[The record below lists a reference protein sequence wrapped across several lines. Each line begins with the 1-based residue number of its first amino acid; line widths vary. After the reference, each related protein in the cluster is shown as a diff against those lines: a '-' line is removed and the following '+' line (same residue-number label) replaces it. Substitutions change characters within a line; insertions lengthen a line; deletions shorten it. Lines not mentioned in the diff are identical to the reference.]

1 MAEVTSP
8 LMETEAEAGR
18 RLPCAAGLLAEAS
31 SPGPGAAQTVEPLSP
46 QPKPGPGC
54 GSSSSSSSAVTGRGV
69 RVLKRNMKRNASRSC
84 LGKKS
89 SLGVREKEWLKGD
102 VRRGCIYIHG
112 KEMVSSNAATS
123 TSSQGALLSSLS
135 CSSSSSSG
143 PDLQL
148 VLCSTETTT
157 TELCTQDKD
166 DLYLQ
171 LHGDLIRRMN
181 PDERPLQILYDYLTG
196 LGFQDPVRIQEEGA
210 MADLTCMIRYF
221 HGKPSSIEQLDR
233 ILLSGVFSVRKG
245 KTQLH
250 KWSERQVI
258 LCGTCLIVS
267 SVKECQMG
275 KMHVLPL
282 TGGKVEE
289 VKRRQ
294 YCLMFSS
301 AGQQGQTY
309 YVIFDSYPEY
319 LRWLRQASK
328 VVSQRIGTVDLSCY
342 SLEELPEYLFFS
354 QDITHLNLRH
364 NFMQADAGLC
374 NLNRFTQLKSL
385 NLSNNKLKTFP
396 ASLCEISTLTEVN
409 LSCNRIQ
416 NIPEE
421 IGNLQNL
428 QTFILDGNCLQDLPS
443 ELGNVQQL
451 THLGLSFNDFTVI
464 PAVCEI
470 LTAMDKLCMAGNH
483 LQMLVLETLGRM
495 THIKHLDLRLNSI
508 KTVIMD
514 SLEAINHVTY
524 LDLRDNLLT
533 ELDLSVIAS
542 IEHLHCERNNLT
554 TLTLSGF
561 SLRTLYAGSNQL
573 TTLSIYPLPGQLV
586 HLDLSRNKLESVPDW
601 VCDAK
606 KLELLDVSHN
616 LIAELPLRLLCSL
629 SLQKLF
635 VGHNHLQSLPS
646 HLEHTPLEVF
656 DVQHNQ
662 LSDLPELIFLKALN
676 LRCLNVSANNL
687 ESLPPSSDIE
697 DSLSVLQELYLTG
710 NNLTDKCVPVLTGH
724 PRLRVLHMA
733 YNQLQSFPASKLSKL
748 ELLEELNLSG
758 NKLKAVP
765 TTITNCKRLH
775 TLIVHSNSIAVF
787 PEILHLPEIKLVD
800 LSCNEL
806 TEILMPETL
815 PATLQ
820 ELDLAGNTNLV
831 LDHKTLEIFS
841 HITTLKID
849 PKPTVQT
856 SDPSSAPAFWSHG
869 YSEMAGHRNKL
880 CLSVLALD
888 SFGDNLEALYGVFDG
903 DRNLEIPRLLQC
915 TVGDVLAEELQQSN
929 VDSVYM
935 THTFLVSHRKLG
947 MVGQKLGSSAV
958 LCHIRRDPSDH
969 SSYFTLTVANVGN
982 SQVVLCRDGQPLP
995 LSKVFSLE
1003 QCVEELERVKQQKA
1017 IITEDNKVN
1026 GVTCCTRL
1034 LGSTYLFPWVLPRP
1048 HVHTISLAAQ
1058 DEFLILGNKTLW
1070 EYLSYAEAI
1079 EAVRNV
1085 PDPLAAAKKLCTL
1098 AQSYGCHDNV
1108 GAVVVYLSIG
1118 DDNCTCEVH
1127 GVPIPSPGVFAPVNM
1142 IVKDSTHYSVTPSSS
1157 SGIASEFNSEM
1168 SASEVS
1174 SEVGSTASDEQPAAS
1189 LEGGVIARSERR
1201 CSLHPSSS
1209 TSVFQR
1215 QLSSATFSSNHSD
1228 NGLDSDDDQPVEGVI
1243 SNGSKLE
1250 VEVDIHCFQFKV
1262 PGNST
1267 ISQARDEGLFVSMSE
1282 DDSPGTYLKVQRQ
1295 NGMNSGS
1302 LSMINKEGNDLKKSS
1317 SASNLQAKKFS
1328 NGSVVP
1334 LEKSHNIIEVATEA
1348 PKKKCGYFAAPAQP
1362 DPEDQLIVPPDL
1374 EEEVKEQMKQ
1384 HDPVSEAESE
1394 RDNRFTHQEVYDTA
1408 L

>member
-1 MAEVTSP
+1 MAEVPSP
-8 LMETEAEAGR
+8 AAAETEAGKRAGLAGDVEPR
-18 RLPCAAGLLAEAS
+18 CQPANVPAAG
-31 SPGPGAAQTVEPLSP
+31 AAVVMEPLCP
-46 QPKPGPGC
+46 PAKPSTAC
-54 GSSSSSSSAVTGRGV
+54 SSGSAVAGRGV

-89 SLGVREKEWLKGD
+89 NLGLREREWLKGD
-102 VRRGCIYIHG
+102 IRRGCIYIHG
-112 KEMVSSNAATS
+112 KEMVLANVSSS
-123 TSSQGALLSSLS
+123 TSSSGTSLSSTS
-135 CSSSSSSG
+135 TSSG

-157 TELCTQDKD
+157 AELCTQDSD

-171 LHGDLIRRMN
+171 LHGDFIRRLN
-181 PDERPLQILYDYLTG
+181 PDERPLQILYDYLSG
-196 LGFQDPVRIQEEGA
+196 LGFQDPLRIQEEA
-210 MADLTCMIRYF
+210 AIADLSCMIRYF
-221 HGKPSSIEQLDR
+221 HGKPSSTEQLDQ

-282 TGGKVEE
+282 PGGKVEE

-309 YVIFDSYPEY
+309 YVTFDSYPEC
-319 LRWLRQASK
+319 LRWFRQASK

-342 SLEELPEYLFFS
+342 SLEELPEYLYFS

-364 NFMQADAGLC
+364 NFMHADTGLC

-385 NLSNNKLKTFP
+385 NLSNNKLTKFP
-396 ASLCEISTLTEVN
+396 ASLCEIATLTEVN
-409 LSCNRIQ
+409 LSCNRIHD
-416 NIPEE
+416 IPEE
-421 IGNLQNL
+421 IGNLKNL
-428 QTFILDGNCLQDLPS
+428 QTLILDGNCLQSLPS

-451 THLGLSFNDFTVI
+451 IHLGLSFNDFKAI
-464 PAVCEI
+464 PAVCTI
-470 LTAMDKLCMAGNH
+470 LTAIDKLSMAGNH
-483 LQMLVLETLGRM
+483 LQTLTLETLGQM

-508 KTVIMD
+508 ESVMMGNF
-514 SLEAINHVTY
+514 EAINHVTY

-533 ELDLSVIAS
+533 ELDLSVFAS
-542 IEHLHCERNNLT
+542 IEHLHCERNNLS

-586 HLDLSRNKLESVPDW
+586 HIDLSRNKLEAVPDW

-606 KLELLDVSHN
+606 KLEFLDVSHN
-616 LIAELPLRLLCSL
+616 QITELPMRLLCSL

-635 VGHNHLQSLPS
+635 VGHNHLHSLPNQ
-646 HLEHTPLEVF
+646 LEHIPLEVF

-662 LSDLPELIFLKALN
+662 LNELPECLFLKALN
-676 LRCLNVSANNL
+676 LQCLNVSANNL
-687 ESLPPSSDIE
+687 ESLPVSSDTE
-697 DSLSVLQELYLTG
+697 ESLSMLQELYLTG
-710 NNLTDKCVPVLTGH
+710 NNLTDKYVSTLTGH
-724 PRLRVLHMA
+724 PRLRVLHLA

-758 NKLKAVP
+758 NKLKAIP

-775 TLIVHSNSIAVF
+775 TLIVHSNNIAVF
-787 PEILHLPEIKLVD
+787 PEILQLPEIKLVD
-800 LSCNEL
+800 LSCNDL
-806 TEILMPETL
+806 TEIMIPETL

-820 ELDLAGNTNLV
+820 ELDLAGNPNLV

-849 PKPTVQT
+849 QKP
-856 SDPSSAPAFWSHG
+856 PACNDSVGISTLWNHG

-888 SFGDNLEALYGVFDG
+888 SFGDNPEALYGLFDG
-903 DRNLEIPRLLQC
+903 DKNMEIPRLLQC
-915 TVGDVLAEELQQSN
+915 TVGDVLAEELQQSC
-929 VDSVYM
+929 VDTVYM

-947 MVGQKLGSSAV
+947 MVGQKLSSSSV
-958 LCHIRRDPSDH
+958 LCHIHRDPSDH

-982 SQVVLCRDGQPLP
+982 SQVLLCRDGQPLS
-995 LSKVFSLE
+995 LSKLFSLG
-1003 QCVEELERVKQQKA
+1003 QCAEELGRVKQQKA

-1026 GVTCCTRL
+1026 GVTSCTRL
-1034 LGSTYLFPWVLPRP
+1034 LGCTYLFPWVLPRP
-1048 HVHTISLAAQ
+1048 HVRTISLTAQ

-1070 EYLSYAEAI
+1070 ENLSYAEAI
-1079 EAVRNV
+1079 EAVRTV

-1108 GAVVVYLSIG
+1108 GAVIVYLNVG
-1118 DDNCTCEVH
+1118 DDNCTCEIQ
-1127 GVPIPSPGVFAPVNM
+1127 GVPLASPTVFAPINM
-1142 IVKDSTHYSVTPSSS
+1142 SVKDGTHFSGTPSSS

-1174 SEVGSTASDEQPAAS
+1174 SEVGSTASDEQPATS
-1189 LEGGVIARSERR
+1189 LEASTIPRAERR

-1228 NGLDSDDDQPVEGVI
+1228 NGLDSDDDQPVEGVF

-1250 VEVDIHCFQFKV
+1250 VEVDIHCVHFQV
-1262 PGNST
+1262 PGNSNT
-1267 ISQARDEGLFVSMSE
+1267 SQAHDEGLFVNLSG
-1282 DDSPGTYLKVQRQ
+1282 DDSPQSYVKIQKQ
-1295 NGMNSGS
+1295 NDINSGS
-1302 LSMINKEGNDLKKSS
+1302 LLVSNKEGSDMKKSS
-1317 SASNLQAKKFS
+1317 SASNLQGKKFS

-1384 HDPVSEAESE
+1384 HQDPISEAESE
-1394 RDNRFTHQEVYDTA
+1394 RDPRLTQQEVYDTA